1 MSSNTLQGIALTRSE
16 RIIII
21 ALNYLW
27 IIPSLYKNGR
37 RLYNYLSSSYV
48 EARRRLQRER
58 ERNAHARRTAVKVT
72 PATLLQSV
80 LVQAC
85 QAKKLDPALYTLKTA
100 ANKSVDLSQQ
110 FRLSGLSAGAKLQL
124 VQASRS
130 AGVVNI
136 AIQLPDVEGGRLSD
150 KFPSTTSLWLILR
163 KFEDGVAGSGK
174 RLNLTQRGVQP
185 EGASAGTL
193 LYETPSVSVENR
205 KYEGFEELQKTLG
218 ELGYNG
224 GNVLLKVSFRSTQQP
239 LEEAMKEIGG
249 FFTATKDEGAME
261 GVVSPQA
268 EMPKD
273 AEVDEGGGVPMS
285 EDDMPAPN
293 PSSEAEPQPSSSQA
307 DPPQQQQSD
316 ENTPPPPATSSTTN
330 RISVYRPPTNG
341 TPVAALA
348 PDDPSAFEPT
358 IDHARLHQA
367 TLGTRGQNQRLK
379 SDKELEELEATKQQH
394 LATVQNVRV
403 RVQYPDEHIIETVFA
418 ASATAAELYETVR
431 STLRGPGEAFELRW
445 FGPKGRLESLPDS
458 GTKRLVRDLGF
469 RGGVKVTLVPAADA
483 GVEAKRNLCLN
494 EEHMS
499 LARELKVELAEQ
511 RDDGEAAHKE
521 AMAKP
526 EANGSG
532 KGKGKASG
540 GDVEAKMKK
549 FLGFGGKKR

>member
-1 MSSNTLQGIALTRSE
+1 MSTLFVVD
-16 RIIII
+16 
-21 ALNYLW
+21 
-27 IIPSLYKNGR
+27 
-37 RLYNYLSSSYV
+37 SS
-48 EARRRLQRER
+48 
-58 ERNAHARRTAVKVT
+58 ARRTAVKVT

-100 ANKSVDLSQQ
+100 ANKPVDLSQQ

-136 AIQLPDVEGGRLSD
+136 AIQLPDNESGRLSD
-150 KFPSTTSLWLILR
+150 KFPSITSLWLILR

-174 RLNLTQRGVQP
+174 KLNLTQRGVQP

-193 LYETPSVSVENR
+193 LYETPSVSAENR

-224 GNVLLKVSFRSTQQP
+224 GNVLLKISFRRTEQP

-249 FFTATKDEGAME
+249 FFTATKEEGAME

-268 EMPKD
+268 EVPKE
-273 AEVDEGGGVPMS
+273 AEVDGDGGVPMS
-285 EDDMPAPN
+285 EDDIPAPN
-293 PSSEAEPQPSSSQA
+293 PSSEPEPQPSSSQT
-307 DPPQQQQSD
+307 DSPQQQQSD
-316 ENTPPPPATSSTTN
+316 ENTPPPPSSSTTN
-330 RISVYRPPTNG
+330 RISVYRPPSNG
-341 TPVAALA
+341 TPAAALA

-379 SDKELEELEATKQQH
+379 SDKELDEIEATRQQH

-403 RVQYPDEHIIETVFA
+403 RVQYPDEHIIETNFA
-418 ASATAAELYETVR
+418 ASATSAELYETVR
-431 STLRGPGEAFELRW
+431 STLRGPSETFELRW

-483 GVEAKRNLCLN
+483 SDEAKKNLMLK

-499 LARELKVELAEQ
+499 QAQELKVELAEQ
-511 RDDGEAAHKE
+511 RDEGEAAHKE

-526 EANGSG
+526 EGKDGG
-532 KGKGKASG
+532 KGKGRANGG

>member
-1 MSSNTLQGIALTRSE
+1 MSTLFVVD
-16 RIIII
+16 
-21 ALNYLW
+21 
-27 IIPSLYKNGR
+27 
-37 RLYNYLSSSYV
+37 SS
-48 EARRRLQRER
+48 
-58 ERNAHARRTAVKVT
+58 ARRTAVKVT

-100 ANKSVDLSQQ
+100 ANKPVDLSQQ

-136 AIQLPDVEGGRLSD
+136 AIQLPSPSDERLTD

-163 KFEDGVAGSGK
+163 KFEDGVAGSGRK
-174 RLNLTQRGVQP
+174 LNLTQRGVQP

-193 LYETPSVSVENR
+193 LYETPSVSAENR
-205 KYEGFEELQKTLG
+205 KYEGFEQLQKTLG

-224 GNVLLKVSFRSTQQP
+224 GNVLLKVSFRRTEQP

-249 FFTATKDEGAME
+249 FFTATKEEGAME
-261 GVVSPQA
+261 DVVSPQA
-268 EMPKD
+268 QTSKD
-273 AEVDEGGGVPMS
+273 VEVDEDGGVPMS
-285 EDDMPAPN
+285 EDDIPAPK
-293 PSSEAEPQPSSSQA
+293 PSSEAELQPPSSQA
-307 DPPQQQQSD
+307 TDSPQQSD
-316 ENTPPPPATSSTTN
+316 ENTPPPLSSATTN
-330 RISVYRPPTNG
+330 RISVYRPPSNG
-341 TPVAALA
+341 TPAAALA

-379 SDKELEELEATKQQH
+379 SDKELDEIEATRQQQ

-403 RVQYPDEHIIETVFA
+403 RVQYPDEHIIETNFA
-418 ASATAAELYETVR
+418 ASATSAELYETVR
-431 STLRGPGEAFELRW
+431 STLRGPNEGFELRW
-445 FGPKGRLESLPDS
+445 FGPKGRLEVLPDS
-458 GTKRLVRDLGF
+458 AAKRLVRDLGF

-483 GVEAKRNLCLN
+483 SDEAKKNLMLK

-499 LARELKVELAEQ
+499 QAQELKVELAEQ
-511 RDDGEAAHKE
+511 RDEGEAAHKE

-526 EANGSG
+526 ESKDGG
-532 KGKGKASG
+532 KGKGRANGSG

>member
-1 MSSNTLQGIALTRSE
+1 MSTLFVVD
-16 RIIII
+16 
-21 ALNYLW
+21 
-27 IIPSLYKNGR
+27 
-37 RLYNYLSSSYV
+37 SS
-48 EARRRLQRER
+48 
-58 ERNAHARRTAVKVT
+58 ARRTAVKVT

-100 ANKSVDLSQQ
+100 ANKAVDLSQQ

-136 AIQLPDVEGGRLSD
+136 AIQLPDTEGGRLSD

-163 KFEDGVAGSGK
+163 KLEDGVAGSGK

-193 LYETPSVSVENR
+193 LYETPSVAAENR
-205 KYEGFEELQKTLG
+205 KYEGFEQLQKTLG

-224 GNVLLKVSFRSTQQP
+224 GNVLLKVSFRRTEQS

-261 GVVSPQA
+261 DVVSPHA
-268 EMPKD
+268 EMARD
-273 AEVDEGGGVPMS
+273 AEVDRDTVPMS
-285 EDDMPAPN
+285 EDDIPAPN

-307 DPPQQQQSD
+307 ADSPQQSD
-316 ENTPPPPATSSTTN
+316 ENTPPPRPSSTTTN

-341 TPVAALA
+341 TPAAALA

-379 SDKELEELEATKQQH
+379 SDKELEELEATRQQH
-394 LATVQNVRV
+394 LATVQNVRI

-418 ASATAAELYETVR
+418 ASATAAKLYETVR
-431 STLRGPGEAFELRW
+431 STLRGPSEAFELRW

-483 GVEAKRNLCLN
+483 GVDAKRGLCLN

-511 RDDGEAAHKE
+511 RDEGEAAHKE
-521 AMAKP
+521 AMGKP

-532 KGKGKASG
+532 KGKGRANG

>member
-1 MSSNTLQGIALTRSE
+1 MSTLFVVD
-16 RIIII
+16 
-21 ALNYLW
+21 
-27 IIPSLYKNGR
+27 
-37 RLYNYLSSSYV
+37 SS
-48 EARRRLQRER
+48 
-58 ERNAHARRTAVKVT
+58 ARRTAVKVT
-72 PATLLQSV
+72 PSTLLQSV

-100 ANKSVDLSQQ
+100 ANKPVDLSQQ

-136 AIQLPDVEGGRLSD
+136 AIQLPSPSDERLTD

-174 RLNLTQRGVQP
+174 KLNLTQRGVQP

-193 LYETPSVSVENR
+193 LYETPSVSAENR
-205 KYEGFEELQKTLG
+205 KYEGFEQLQKTLG

-224 GNVLLKVSFRSTQQP
+224 GNVLLKVGFRSTQQP
-239 LEEAMKEIGG
+239 LEEAMKEIGR
-249 FFTATKDEGAME
+249 FFTATKEDGAME
-261 GVVSPQA
+261 DVVSPQA
-268 EMPKD
+268 EV
-273 AEVDEGGGVPMS
+273 AEVNEDSGVPMS
-285 EDDMPAPN
+285 EEDNISAPN

-307 DPPQQQQSD
+307 TDSPQQSD
-316 ENTPPPPATSSTTN
+316 ENTPPPPTSSTTTN
-330 RISVYRPPTNG
+330 RISVYRPPSNG
-341 TPVAALA
+341 TPAAALA

-379 SDKELEELEATKQQH
+379 SDKELEEVEATRQQH

-403 RVQYPDEHIIETVFA
+403 RVQYPDEHIIETNFA
-418 ASATAAELYETVR
+418 ASATSAELYETVR
-431 STLRGPGEAFELRW
+431 STLRGPSEAFELRW
-445 FGPKGRLESLPDS
+445 FGPKGRLEVLPDS
-458 GTKRLVRDLGF
+458 AAKRLVRDLGF

-483 GVEAKRNLCLN
+483 SADAKKNLMLK

-499 LARELKVELAEQ
+499 QAQELKVELAEQ
-511 RDDGEAAHKE
+511 RDEGEAAHKE

-532 KGKGKASG
+532 KGKGRANGG

>member
-1 MSSNTLQGIALTRSE
+1 MSSNTLQGLALTRSE
-16 RIIII
+16 RIIVI

-37 RLYNYLSSSYV
+37 RL
-48 EARRRLQRER
+48 
-58 ERNAHARRTAVKVT
+58 ARRTAVKVT

-100 ANKSVDLSQQ
+100 ANKPVDLSQQ

-136 AIQLPDVEGGRLSD
+136 AIQLPSPSDERLTD
-150 KFPSTTSLWLILR
+150 KFPSTTSLWLVLR

-174 RLNLTQRGVQP
+174 KLNLTQRGVQP
-185 EGASAGTL
+185 EGSSAGTL
-193 LYETPSVSVENR
+193 LYETPCVSAENR
-205 KYEGFEELQKTLG
+205 KYEGFEQLQKTLG

-224 GNVLLKVSFRSTQQP
+224 GNVLLKVSFRRTEQS

-249 FFTATKDEGAME
+249 FFTEAKEEGAMK
-261 GVVSPQA
+261 GVVSPRA
-268 EMPKD
+268 EV
-273 AEVDEGGGVPMS
+273 AEVDGDAVPMS
-285 EDDMPAPN
+285 EDDIIPAPN
-293 PSSEAEPQPSSSQA
+293 PSSEAEAQPTPSQA

-316 ENTPPPPATSSTTN
+316 ENTPPPPPPISTTTNTN

-341 TPVAALA
+341 TPAAALA

-379 SDKELEELEATKQQH
+379 SDKELEEVEATRQTQ
-394 LATVQNVRV
+394 LASVQNVRV
-403 RVQYPDEHIIETVFA
+403 RVQYPDEHIIETNFA
-418 ASATAAELYETVR
+418 ASATSAELYETVR
-431 STLRGPGEAFELRW
+431 STLRGPSEAFELRW

-483 GVEAKRNLCLN
+483 SDEARGNLRLK

-499 LARELKVELAEQ
+499 QAQELKVELAEQ
-511 RDDGEAAHKE
+511 RNEGEAAHKE